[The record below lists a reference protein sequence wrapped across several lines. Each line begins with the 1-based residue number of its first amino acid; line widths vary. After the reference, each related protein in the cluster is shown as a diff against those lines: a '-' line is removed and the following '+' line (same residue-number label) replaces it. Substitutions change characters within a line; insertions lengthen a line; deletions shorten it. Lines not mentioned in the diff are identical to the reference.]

1 MTRLDVG
8 GEVPGGSATDTAD
21 ARAGSDTDLA
31 ARIGRQAMMLEAR
44 EVPLGGLRAMSVK
57 RSLPQRALPTI
68 GAWCFVDRFGPQV
81 TTMTVDPHPHT
92 GLQTVTWP
100 LKGEIRH
107 RDSLE
112 SDVVLRPGALNL
124 MTSGHGIAH
133 SEHSVV
139 EASELDAIQFWVA
152 LPESSRHG
160 DHAFESHTALPE
172 VALPAVTGDAAS
184 ATVVMGALAG
194 VTSPATTH
202 TPLVGAQ
209 IAVPAGATVEVP
221 LEAGWEHGVL
231 AIDGDVAV
239 ADERGESLGDPRD
252 SAILYVGTD
261 RPSITLSSHAGAR
274 VFLLGGEPFPDAL
287 VMWWNFVGRD
297 HDEIAQAREDWE
309 AHDPRFGLVP
319 GNGDTRI
326 PAPPLPQVRLT
337 PRTRRLP

>member
-1 MTRLDVG
+1 MTRLDAG
-8 GEVPGGSATDTAD
+8 GEVTGGSATDTAD
-21 ARAGSDTDLA
+21 ARAGERTELA
-31 ARIGRQAMMLEAR
+31 ARIGRQAMLLEAR

-81 TTMTVDPHPHT
+81 TTMSVDPHPHT

-100 LKGEIRH
+100 LTGEIRH

-133 SEHSVV
+133 SEHSV
-139 EASELDAIQFWVA
+139 AQQTELDALQLWVA

-160 DHAFESHTALPE
+160 DHAFESHADLPRVDLRAANGE
-172 VALPAVTGDAAS
+172 TAS

-209 IAVPAGATVEVP
+209 ISVPAGASVEVP
-221 LEAGWEHGVL
+221 LNHAWEHGVL
-231 AIDGDVAV
+231 AIDGEIAI
-239 ADERGESLGDPRD
+239 ADEHGDILGEPSD
-252 SAILYVGTD
+252 SGILYVGTE
-261 RPSITLSSHAGAR
+261 RPSITLSSAAGAR

-287 VMWWNFVGRD
+287 VMWWNFVGRS
-297 HDEIAQAREDWE
+297 HEEIADARADWE
-309 AHDPRFGLVP
+309 AQAERFGRVP

-337 PRTRRLP
+337 PRVRRL